1 MEHTLFCPVHGPFQ
15 VGSNFN
21 LAQTCPSCGREGE
34 IIHTVPSSQLEALT
48 DPDLSLESLLA
59 LRQIADSVVAGL
71 LTAEHANSLVTGISA
86 KFSEIFKSS
95 DANSPAAP
103 AVVALVGAVITA
115 RSRRSQLQ

>member
-1 MEHTLFCPVHGPFQ
+1 M
-15 VGSNFN
+15 
-21 LAQTCPSCGREGE
+21 
-34 IIHTVPSSQLEALT
+34 VPSSQLEALT

-71 LTAEHANSLVTGISA
+71 LTAEHANSLVMGISA
-86 KFSEIFKSS
+86 KFAEIFKPTHGH
-95 DANSPAAP
+95 SPVGQ